1 MIAQISQLSPGMATM
16 SWDYPPMTAAGVKA
30 TLKSLRTRVGLR
42 PDRVTSTSL
51 ALDTLER
58 LASVR
63 YLQSQGL
70 DRATAIVQAVRE
82 AAAGLPVTESLI
94 VDAALSLRLNAEAAT
109 GSDLY
114 AEDLSDRRLA
124 LLQEWDRLHAARGVL
139 PPSAPTARSLRLD
152 REDAA
157 LGLLASVLVGEELE
171 QRLPRIAGL
180 DRERLGEGEGAAV
193 VIGAAVYDISFQLRA
208 IPTANTSVQAYAFDE
223 HPGGKGLNQAVGM
236 VRQGSKVR
244 LISAL
249 GSDQVG
255 AEILE
260 FLRTEGVDTEY
271 VEKRHGSISPRTA
284 VLTSK
289 NGSYAYVGW
298 KNEHEVRI
306 SNAFLHSPAFQ
317 SVIETASAVLLTLE
331 PPRDTIATV
340 LEVVARSKRCP
351 LIVTASPPIEGPPL
365 SGNELRL
372 IDYLIA
378 TRWELENMLEDA
390 GDDDDALSEQD
401 IVDRLLLAGVGT
413 ICVLGPNVCRIYGVP
428 DFVQPPP
435 AAVITTDQSG
445 SKDAFAAALASRIA
459 TNHGHT
465 ATPRDF
471 YYAYHAMLV
480 AGQSFG
486 TSSSLPT
493 RDEVASFEE
502 LLDERAGSVV
512 GGNQ

>member
-1 MIAQISQLSPGMATM
+1 
-16 SWDYPPMTAAGVKA
+16 MTAAGVKA

-42 PDRVTSTSL
+42 PDRITTTSL

-63 YLQSQGL
+63 YRQDQGL
-70 DRATAIVQAVRE
+70 DRATAIVEAVRE
-82 AAAGLPVTESLI
+82 AAAVLPVTESLI
-94 VDAALSLRLNAEAAT
+94 VDAALSLRLNAEVGAAA
-109 GSDLY
+109 DLY

-124 LLQEWDRLHAARGVL
+124 LIQEWDRLHTARGVL
-139 PPSAPTARSLRLD
+139 PPPAPSVRSLRF
-152 REDAA
+152 EQEEAA
-157 LGLLASVLVGEELE
+157 LGLLAGVLVGEELKRRP
-171 QRLPRIAGL
+171 QVITGPGQ
-180 DRERLGEGEGAAV
+180 ERLGEGEGAAV
-193 VIGAAVYDISFQLRA
+193 VIGAAVYDISFQVRV

-223 HPGGKGLNQAVGM
+223 RPGGKGLNQAVGL
-236 VRQGSKVR
+236 VRQGAKVR

-249 GSDQVG
+249 GSDQAG
-255 AEILE
+255 EEILG
-260 FLRTEGVDTEY
+260 FLHTEGVDTEY
-271 VEKRHGSISPRTA
+271 VEKRLGSISPRTA
-284 VLTSK
+284 ILTSQ
-289 NGSYAYVGW
+289 NGSYAYIGW

-306 SNAFLHSPAFQ
+306 SNAFLRSTAFQ
-317 SVIETASAVLLTLE
+317 DVIETASAVLVTLE
-331 PPRDTIATV
+331 PPRDTITTV

-365 SGNELRL
+365 LGNELRL

-378 TRWELENMLEDA
+378 NEWELQYMLEDA
-390 GDDDDALSEQD
+390 EDDDDALSTED
-401 IVDRLLLAGVGT
+401 IVQQLLLAGVGT
-413 ICVLGPNVCRIYGVP
+413 ICVVGPNKCRIYGVP
-428 DFVQPPP
+428 DDFVQPPP
-435 AAVITTDQSG
+435 AAVKTTDQAG

-480 AGQSFG
+480 AVQRFG

-502 LLDERAGSVV
+502 LLDERAGSVL

>member
-1 MIAQISQLSPGMATM
+1 M

-42 PDRVTSTSL
+42 PDRITSTSL

-63 YLQSQGL
+63 YLQTQGL
-70 DRATAIVQAVRE
+70 DRATAIVQAVRD

-109 GSDLY
+109 GADLY
-114 AEDLSDRRLA
+114 AADLSDRRLA
-124 LLQEWDRLHAARGVL
+124 LIQEWDRLHAARGVL
-139 PPSAPTARSLRLD
+139 PPSAPTVRSLRLD

-171 QRLPRIAGL
+171 QGLPRIARP
-180 DRERLGEGEGAAV
+180 DRERLGEGEGAAA

-223 HPGGKGLNQAVGM
+223 HPGGKGLNQAVGLA
-236 VRQGSKVR
+236 RQGAKVR

-249 GSDQVG
+249 GSDQAG
-255 AEILE
+255 AEILG

-271 VEKRHGSISPRTA
+271 VEKRIGSISPRTA
-284 VLTSK
+284 VLTSQ
-289 NGSYAYVGW
+289 NGSYAYIGW

-306 SNAFLHSPAFQ
+306 SNAFLRSTAFQ
-317 SVIETASAVLLTLE
+317 DVIETASAVLLTLE
-331 PPRDTIATV
+331 PPRDTITTV

-365 SGNELRL
+365 SGKELRL

-378 TRWELENMLEDA
+378 NEWELQYMLEDA
-390 GDDDDALSEQD
+390 GDDDDALSAED
-401 IVDRLLLAGVGT
+401 IVQRLLLAGVGT
-413 ICVLGPNVCRIYGVP
+413 ICVVGPNKCRIYGVP
-428 DFVQPPP
+428 DDFVQPPP
-435 AAVITTDQSG
+435 AAVITTDQAA

-459 TNHGHT
+459 AHRT
-465 ATPRDF
+465 ATPDDF

-493 RDEVASFEE
+493 RGEVAAFEE